1 MLFDLVLSGVILVV
15 GVPLGAVGLTRWM
28 PASRR
33 ARVRA
38 AARVRRDE
46 LDLAMPWELV
56 KFPEETLCKALGN
69 VETMGEPLLEA
80 PLSGR
85 RCIHYHVVAH
95 FMRYSHPAL
104 TLISEAR
111 GVEALITDKTHTA
124 VLSPKSLAMMA
135 PYDFESTAVGV
146 LDAGERERALLA
158 RHNLLRR
165 DWSSTTRV
173 IYREAVILPG
183 ERVVVTGA
191 VIEEADPDAAT
202 FEGYRNATMSRLR
215 FVATEV
221 APAVIRSN
229 RT

>member
-1 MLFDLVLSGVILVV
+1 MDLVLAALIMVV
-15 GVPLGAVGLTRWM
+15 GVPLGAVGLTSWL

-33 ARVRA
+33 ARVVA
-38 AARVRRDE
+38 AARARRAE
-46 LDLAMPWELV
+46 LALAPPWELLR
-56 KFPEETLCKALGN
+56 FPEETLCHAR
-69 VETMGEPLLEA
+69 GEIATVGEALLEA

-85 RCIHYHVVAH
+85 PCLHYHVVAH
-95 FMRYSHPAL
+95 FLRYSQPSL

-111 GVEALITDKTHTA
+111 GVEALVSDKAHAA
-124 VLSPKSLAMMA
+124 VLSPKAVSLIA
-135 PYDFESTAVGV
+135 PYDHETTAIAI
-146 LDAGERERALLA
+146 LDAGEREKALLA

-183 ERVVVTGA
+183 ERVSVTGA
-191 VIEEADPDAAT
+191 VIEEADPDAAA
-202 FEGYRNATMSRLR
+202 FEGYRLAAMTRLR

-221 APAVIRSN
+221 APAFIRSD